1 MPDSTSQPAAARF
14 AASVD
19 NVRGSRKR
27 TRTRLA
33 ASLRLAVKALKTNI
47 RKLERTGGAHP
58 LLINARKKQ
67 LAKLEGELERNS
79 RKMRKGD

>member
-14 AASVD
+14 VASVD
-19 NVRGSRKR
+19 SVRSRKR

-33 ASLRLAVKALKTNI
+33 ACLRLAIRALKTNI

-58 LLINARKKQ
+58 LLIDARKKQ

-79 RKMRKGD
+79 RKTRKGD